1 MRRRRI
7 REEAISQERWLV
19 SYSDFI
25 TLLFALF
32 VVLFATTYRDN
43 QSIRNLARAIHNGFQ
58 RMGAL
63 PNDGASKDLAEA
75 GAEFDAG
82 NTLHFRDKNAANT
95 VQGAAMMLRVKQEL
109 EKTIRAELANHEV
122 ALQTTPEG
130 ITVSLKELG
139 FFDSGSATLKHG
151 AARKI
156 ERIAKVLMKPG
167 LEIRIEGH
175 SDNQPIHN
183 AQFGSNWE
191 LSTAR
196 ATTVLLLLVND
207 SGFDPKT
214 LSASGYGQYR
224 PIADDSTTEGRRM
237 NRRVDLVVIWKADS
251 SQGY

>member
-1 MRRRRI
+1 MRRRQI
-7 REEAISQERWLV
+7 REEAVSQERWLI

-43 QSIRNLARAIHNGFQ
+43 QSIRNLAKAIHNGFQ
-58 RMGAL
+58 KMGAL
-63 PNDGASKDLAEA
+63 PNDGVSRDIAQA

-82 NTLHFRDKNAANT
+82 HNSRFHDQSVTQS
-95 VQGAAMMLRVKQEL
+95 VQGAAVMLSVKHEL
-109 EKTIRAELANHEV
+109 EQTMGAELANHEV
-122 ALQTTPEG
+122 ALETTPEG

-139 FFDSGSATLKHG
+139 FFDSGSARLKPG
-151 AARKI
+151 AAHKI

-183 AQFGSNWE
+183 AQFESNWE

-196 ATTVLLLLVND
+196 ATAVLLLLVKD
-207 SGFDPKT
+207 AGFDPKT

-224 PIADDSTTEGRRM
+224 PMADDSTAEGRRM
-237 NRRVDLVVIWKADS
+237 NRRVDLVVIWKANS
-251 SQGY
+251 GKQN